1 MIALGQ
7 GGQAL
12 DVDSEDA
19 AEGVGLRLA
28 QLGELRSDVLDRA
41 VALAQLE
48 ADDDVVADRAGA
60 GSVALGAKGVDE
72 RRGPCGRLV
81 AGTVDLGGA
90 ALLECADPLVG
101 EGTHRLVARGLA
113 HEAHGVGRQIVVVGG
128 QVVVT
133 DLTDDPLT
141 SRATATAL
149 ARVRGAA
156 VVGADGFDQQ
166 RRRPLL
172 RRQCRPCASRRLT
185 PSRPPARCSIR
196 ASTAASV
203 SPDWAAGFACFPHAA
218 WTASAL
224 AASADHCTNR
234 LLVCIAHLRG
244 KPGVSKR

>member
-1 MIALGQ
+1 MGTRPRGGDEGGADVIALGQ

-12 DVDSEDA
+12 DVDSEEA

-72 RRGPCGRLV
+72 RRGPCGRVV

-113 HEAHGVGRQIVVVGG
+113 HEAHGVGRQRSR
-128 QVVVT
+128 T
-133 DLTDDPLT
+133 DTLKHWHSLKKAEKDTYRHQFPELLNRQGDFDSSILQEFDFAYKD
-141 SRATATAL
+141 SAALLAT
-149 ARVRGAA
+149 
-156 VVGADGFDQQ
+156 Q
-166 RRRPLL
+166 PHLL
-172 RRQCRPCASRRLT
+172 RCDETRPVAT
-185 PSRPPARCSIR
+185 
-196 ASTAASV
+196 V
-203 SPDWAAGFACFPHAA
+203 KFMGM
-218 WTASAL
+218 
-224 AASADHCTNR
+224 
-234 LLVCIAHLRG
+234 
-244 KPGVSKR
+244 